1 MGNILAI
8 IVHAANVHDTK
19 SGREVFLKALW
30 KYPSVIGIC
39 ADEGYK
45 GTFFIFVTMFLG
57 LICDISE
64 KIVPKGW
71 HVIPKR
77 WRVERTFA
85 WFGNSRRL
93 SKDYE
98 ICSVYAENVCIISH
112 LHTLLKR
119 L

>member
-8 IVHAANVHDTK
+8 VVHAANIHDTK

-30 KYPSVIGIC
+30 RYPTVIGIC

-45 GTFFIFVTMFLG
+45 GAFFTFVIMFLG
-57 LICDISE
+57 LICDIFE
-64 KIVPKGW
+64 KIIPKGW

-77 WRVERTFA
+77 WRVERAFA

-98 ICSVYAENVCIISH
+98 IRTDSAETMCIISH